1 MADIAIIGGGINGS
15 SIAYHLAA
23 SGRAGHVVVIE
34 PDPTYEHAATT
45 RSTGGVRRMFS
56 IPECIQMSQYGHQVY
71 GNFDALMAIDGV
83 PPAPVNFR
91 RLGYMWLGSGPDH
104 VHRLTENWKIHAANG
119 VRIELL
125 ERSGLKR
132 RFPSL
137 SVDDVDVAIH
147 SPDDGFLDPYSALI
161 GIRKKAASLG
171 AEYIKDRVVD
181 FRVSN
186 TRIQALVLESGKTL
200 KAEIVINAA
209 NCWGVALCDKLGMKI
224 PVHPMRR
231 LTFYFEIRETLEALP
246 SIRHIGNNVHFRPEG
261 KGFISGRT
269 KYDEK
274 FGFNWDVDYDWFNEG
289 MWPRLAERVKAFE
302 ELKVQSAWSCHYD
315 QNTFDNNAIIGPWI
329 GGRENFY
336 VVIGYSG
343 HGFQHGPATGRAI
356 KELLIDGGYQTLDLS
371 RLSYRRIIDNE
382 PLRDVSPYA

>member
-23 SGRAGHVVVIE
+23 SGRGGHVVVIE
-34 PDPTYEHAATT
+34 PDPTYEHAATP
-45 RSTGGVRRMFS
+45 RSSGGVRRMFS
-56 IPECIQMSQYGHQVY
+56 IPECIQMSRYGHEVY
-71 GNFDALMAIDGV
+71 GNFDTLMAIDGE

-91 RLGYMWLGSGPDH
+91 RIGYMWLGTGPDH
-104 VHRLTENWKIHAANG
+104 VHQLTENWKIHAANG
-119 VRIELL
+119 VRVEFL
-125 ERSGLKR
+125 ERNGLKR

-161 GIRKKAASLG
+161 GIRRKAASLG
-171 AEYIKDRVVD
+171 AEFIKDRVVD
-181 FRVSN
+181 FQVSN
-186 TRIQALVLESGKTL
+186 TRIQALVLESGATL
-200 KAEIVINAA
+200 KAEIVVNAA
-209 NCWGVALCDKLGMKI
+209 NCWGVALCDRLGMKV

-274 FGFNWDVDYDWFNEG
+274 FGFNWDVDHDWFNEG
-289 MWPRLAERVKAFE
+289 MWPSLAERVKAFE
-302 ELKVQSAWSCHYD
+302 ALKVQSAWSCHYD

-329 GGRENFY
+329 GGCENFY

-371 RLSYRRIIDNE
+371 RLSYQRIIDDT